1 MAPRASAPCVPVASL
16 ATVDLWAELE
26 RRCSGEGD
34 RITIERSREGR
45 CNLDGDFSV
54 ADTTP
59 VRQVAHTPTSLVE
72 SGGGCMA
79 LAPYLRMV
87 VWSRKFRPP
96 LPEKYNQSINLI
108 EFLQIYPTSILAA

>member
-1 MAPRASAPCVPVASL
+1 
-16 ATVDLWAELE
+16 
-26 RRCSGEGD
+26 
-34 RITIERSREGR
+34 
-45 CNLDGDFSV
+45 
-54 ADTTP
+54 
-59 VRQVAHTPTSLVE
+59 
-72 SGGGCMA
+72 MA